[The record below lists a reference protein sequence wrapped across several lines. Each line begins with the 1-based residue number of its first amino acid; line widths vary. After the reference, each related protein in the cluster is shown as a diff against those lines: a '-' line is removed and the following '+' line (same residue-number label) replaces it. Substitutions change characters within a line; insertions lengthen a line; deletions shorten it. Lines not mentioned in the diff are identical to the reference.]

1 MVSAAFGALGSAA
14 QTLGGI
20 AASSYNN
27 EQLHNLTAQDRELN
41 YKYNEKSAENADIR
55 QRMLYHDLY
64 SPKAQLQQI
73 KEAGLS
79 PSLMYGGAGGGGGG
93 ATPHGAQGNGANGLQ
108 TGYSPIQGLNAL
120 DAAQIGLITAETQ
133 KTKAET
139 QNTEEQ
145 TISNKLQNFITS
157 SNMGETL
164 KQAQL
169 QTQTMAAELQQTIS
183 TTKGIE
189 WKNNFNEIT
198 QNEQVQALVN
208 KNSETLSR
216 IVLNESQA
224 KLNDRQREHF
234 DTIFDKWQM
243 DIYQK
248 FVELDIAQQNADTQE
263 EWFEQQAILLRDR
276 LDWEKEKY
284 PQDLRVQKTSMWLN
298 FGTDVLK
305 TAVYGTGLIMSRGG
319 LQVLSNLGN
328 PPKQPI
334 GFK

>member
-1 MVSAAFGALGSAA
+1 MVSVAFGALGGVA
-14 QTLGGI
+14 QTMGGI

-41 YKYNEKSAENADIR
+41 YKYNERAAENADIR
-55 QRMLYHDLY
+55 QRMLYYDLY
-64 SPKAQLQQI
+64 SPKAQLKQI

-79 PSLMYGGAGGGGGG
+79 PSLMYGGASGGGG
-93 ATPHGAQGNGANGLQ
+93 ATPHGAQGNGVNGLQ

-120 DAAQIGLITAETQ
+120 DAAQIGLISAETQ
-133 KTKAET
+133 KIKAET

-145 TISNKLQNFITS
+145 TIANKLQNFITS

-169 QTQTMAAELQQTIS
+169 RTQTMAAELQQTIS
-183 TTKGIE
+183 TTKGID
-189 WKNNFNEIT
+189 WNNNFNEIT
-198 QNEQVQALVN
+198 QNAQVQALVN

-243 DIYQK
+243 DVYQK

-263 EWFEQQAILLRDR
+263 KWFEEQAFLLRDR
-276 LDWEKEKY
+276 LDWEKDKFPKE
-284 PQDLRVQKTSMWLN
+284 LRVQKTNMWLN

-305 TAVYGTGLIMSRGG
+305 TAVYGTGMIMTKGALGLLGG
-319 LQVLSNLGN
+319 N
-328 PPKQPI
+328 
-334 GFK
+334 